1 MLDLKF
7 IRENPEKV
15 KQNAINKNS
24 EINIDDLLA
33 LDEKRRIIIQESDL
47 LKNQRNIV
55 SKEIAELKK
64 KKLNADDKIFAMKQ
78 VSDRIKELDD
88 ELRKTENEL
97 DYILLRI
104 PNLTHETVPIGT
116 KAEDNLIIR
125 EWGKPKPPIDTNHI
139 DIASQFG
146 ILDFERAAKVSGS
159 GFAYYKGKGAALE
172 RALWNFML
180 DFHIKNDYYE
190 IIPPFLVNENSM
202 LGTGQLPKM
211 AEDMYL
217 CNEDNLYL
225 IPTAEVPLTNFFA
238 GDILK
243 AEDLPIK
250 ICGLSACFRREAGSY
265 GKDVHGFLRVHQFY
279 KVELVKIS
287 KPEESYDELEALTND
302 AENILKALN
311 IPYRVVLLCT
321 GDTSF
326 SSAKTYDL
334 EIWAPGENKWL
345 EVSSCSNFEDFQAR
359 RANIRFKRKPD
370 SKPEFVHTLNGSGLA
385 TSRLIVSIIENYY
398 DSIEGKI
405 IVPEVLRQYCKFDF
419 ID

>member
-15 KQNAINKNS
+15 KLNTKNKNS
-24 EINIDDLLA
+24 DVNIDELLS
-33 LDEKRRIIIQESDL
+33 LDEKRRAIIQESDQ

-64 KKLNADDKIFAMKQ
+64 QKMNADEKIYAMKQ
-78 VSDRIKELDD
+78 VSDKIKELDD
-88 ELRKTENEL
+88 VLRKTEEEME
-97 DYILLRI
+97 YILLRI
-104 PNLTHETVPIGT
+104 PNITHQSVPIG
-116 KAEDNLIIR
+116 KDAEDNLIIR
-125 EWGKPKPPIDTNHI
+125 EWGEPIPPTNINHI
-139 DIASQFG
+139 EIATKLD

-159 GFAYYKGKGAALE
+159 GFAYYIGKGAALE

-180 DFHIKNDYYE
+180 DFHTKNGYRE
-190 IIPPFLVNENSM
+190 ILPPYLVNESSM
-202 LGTGQLPKM
+202 IGTGQLPKM

-225 IPTAEVPLTNFFA
+225 IPTAEVPLTNYFS
-238 GDILK
+238 GDMLK
-243 AEDLPIK
+243 ADDLPIK
-250 ICGLSACFRREAGSY
+250 VCGLSACFRREAGSY

-279 KVELVKIS
+279 KVELVKIT
-287 KPEESYDELEALTND
+287 KPEESYDELESLTND
-302 AENILKALN
+302 AESILKALN

-334 EIWAPGENKWL
+334 EIWAPGENRWL

-370 SKPEFVHTLNGSGLA
+370 SKPEFAHTLNGSGLA

-398 DSIEGKI
+398 DINKGVLNI
-405 IVPEVLRQYCKFDF
+405 PEILKEYCKFDF

>member
-15 KQNAINKNS
+15 KLNAKNKNS
-24 EINIDDLLA
+24 DVNIEELLA
-33 LDEKRRIIIQESDL
+33 LDEKRRAIIQESDQ

-64 KKLNADDKIFAMKQ
+64 QKINADEKIYAMKQ
-78 VSDRIKELDD
+78 VSDKIKELDD
-88 ELRKTENEL
+88 ELRKTEE
-97 DYILLRI
+97 DMEYILLRI
-104 PNLTHETVPIGT
+104 PNITHQSVPIG
-116 KAEDNLIIR
+116 KDAEDNIIIR
-125 EWGKPKPPIDTNHI
+125 QWGEPIPPTNINHI
-139 DIASQFG
+139 EIATKLD

-159 GFAYYKGKGAALE
+159 GFAYYIGKGAALE

-180 DFHIKNDYYE
+180 DFHTKNGYRE
-190 IIPPFLVNENSM
+190 ILPPYLVNESSM
-202 LGTGQLPKM
+202 IGTGQLPKM

-225 IPTAEVPLTNFFA
+225 IPTAEVPLTNYFS
-238 GDILK
+238 GDMLK
-243 AEDLPIK
+243 ADDLPIK
-250 ICGLSACFRREAGSY
+250 VCGLSACFRREAGSY

-279 KVELVKIS
+279 KVELVKIT
-287 KPEESYDELEALTND
+287 KPEESYDELESLTND
-302 AENILKALN
+302 AESILKALN

-345 EVSSCSNFEDFQAR
+345 EVSSCSNFEDFQAH

-370 SKPEFVHTLNGSGLA
+370 SKPEFAHTLNGSGLA

-398 DSIEGKI
+398 DAKKGILNI
-405 IVPEVLRQYCKFDF
+405 PEVLKEYCKFDF

>member
-15 KQNAINKNS
+15 KLNTKNKNS
-24 EINIDDLLA
+24 DVNIDELLS
-33 LDEKRRIIIQESDL
+33 LDEKRRAIIQESGQ

-64 KKLNADDKIFAMKQ
+64 QKMNADEKIYAMKQ
-78 VSDRIKELDD
+78 VSDKIKELDD
-88 ELRKTENEL
+88 VLRKTEEEME
-97 DYILLRI
+97 YILLRI
-104 PNLTHETVPIGT
+104 PNITHQSVPIG
-116 KAEDNLIIR
+116 KDAEDNLIIR
-125 EWGKPKPPIDTNHI
+125 EWGEPIPPTNINHI
-139 DIASQFG
+139 EIATKLD

-159 GFAYYKGKGAALE
+159 GFAYYIGKGAALE

-180 DFHIKNDYYE
+180 DFHTKNGYRE
-190 IIPPFLVNENSM
+190 ILPPYLVNESSM
-202 LGTGQLPKM
+202 IGTGQLPKM

-225 IPTAEVPLTNFFA
+225 IPTAEVPLTNYFS
-238 GDILK
+238 GDMLK
-243 AEDLPIK
+243 ADDLPIK
-250 ICGLSACFRREAGSY
+250 VCGLSACFRREAGSY

-279 KVELVKIS
+279 KVELVKIT
-287 KPEESYDELEALTND
+287 KPEESYDELESLTND
-302 AENILKALN
+302 AESILKALN

-334 EIWAPGENKWL
+334 EIWAPGENRWL

-370 SKPEFVHTLNGSGLA
+370 SKPEFAHTLNGSGLA

-398 DSIEGKI
+398 DINKGVLNI
-405 IVPEVLRQYCKFDF
+405 PEILKEYCKFDF